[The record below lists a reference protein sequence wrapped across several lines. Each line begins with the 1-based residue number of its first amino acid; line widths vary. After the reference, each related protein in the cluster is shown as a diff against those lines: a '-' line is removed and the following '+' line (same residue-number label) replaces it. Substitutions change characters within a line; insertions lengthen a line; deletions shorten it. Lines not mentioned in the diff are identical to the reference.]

1 MPNSA
6 DIQSRTQE
14 VFRLRKGG
22 KLTEALLLGASLHR
36 EHATDDWATR
46 AYAWTLYDEIKRLR
60 NSPEGPA
67 LGCAILELS
76 QLKIPPADDVLM
88 QQVSYILQSASPEGR
103 ALGEA
108 TQLSQAG
115 QHGDAVRIARPF
127 VGVAGTSRATALS
140 YGWVLYR
147 KIKATDGVA
156 GLAHRIWCF
165 EEYLRVWSREWIPD
179 PMLTKCLL
187 LEGTKNAENWGGF
200 VQLVSGMGLDKLT
213 ERDWVDERPNAD
225 FPPFQHQILK
235 AIYQCL
241 KHHPSERKRT
251 DGLHVWLHAWES
263 ALSGS
268 DWPDYHLGRILVWTD
283 GDRVKARA
291 LLLKTVQQNPAEFWR
306 WSALADAVEPQ
317 QRVAVLARAVV
328 CLCENAQFKTGLYR
342 DFAEE
347 LAKVGLI
354 SEASAS
360 FEEFL
365 RRVRLAGKEFNG
377 ALPSWYQGAGHVG
390 KIDLP
395 QRAQMLGQEAEDLLV
410 EALPDYLGVLI
421 CKLPPKEGKKG
432 DAFLYYFEQLG
443 VRSVKF
449 KGAAPPLDTPAVLL
463 KMREKP
469 EGVSLAF
476 RWTVAEVPA
485 ALGVQCEA
493 FVNTPNLAKGLVPL
507 MTREHPFIPLNL
519 QRWPGAERLK
529 FGDCVSLRMLMD
541 AKAKPVVLGWAK
553 LPEGTMIPGV
563 TIKIAGEFK
572 AVDGKAFG
580 FITSGLQK
588 IFVGPREA
596 RGLSDRQFVAGI
608 AIKSE
613 DKHGRESWMYVNP
626 N

>member
-36 EHATDDWATR
+36 EHPADDWVTR
-46 AYAWTLYDEIKRLR
+46 AFAWSLYDEIKRLR
-60 NSPEGPA
+60 NAPDDPA
-67 LGCAILELS
+67 LVTAKRELA
-76 QLKIPPADDVLM
+76 QLKIPAEDDVLVE
-88 QQVSYILQSASPEGR
+88 QVAFVLRSASPEGR
-103 ALGEA
+103 AMGDA
-108 TQLSQAG
+108 TQLSKAG

-127 VGVAGTSRATALS
+127 VGVSGTSRETALS

-147 KIKATDGVA
+147 KIKATDGVT

-165 EEYLRVWSREWIPD
+165 EEYLRVWCREWIPD

-187 LEGTKNAENWGGF
+187 LEGMKNAENWAGF
-200 VQLVSGMGLDKLT
+200 VQLVGGMGLEKLT
-213 ERDWVDERPNAD
+213 EKDWVDERPDAD

-251 DGLHVWLHAWES
+251 DGLHVWFHARES

-268 DWPDYHLGRILVWTD
+268 DWPDYHMGRILVWTD

-306 WSALADAVEPQ
+306 WRALADAVEPQ

-328 CLCENAQFKTGLYR
+328 CPCPDAQFKTGLYR

-347 LAKVGLI
+347 LAKAGLV
-354 SEASAS
+354 SEGTASL
-360 FEEFL
+360 EEFL
-365 RRVRLAGKEFNG
+365 RLVRLAGKEFNG
-377 ALPSWYQGAGHVG
+377 SLPSWYQGVG
-390 KIDLP
+390 DVGRIDLP

-421 CKLPPKEGKKG
+421 CKLPPKDGKKG
-432 DAFLYYFEQLG
+432 DVFLYYFEQLG

-449 KGAAPPLDTPAVLL
+449 KGAAPPMDAPAVRL

-476 RWTVAEVPA
+476 RWTVAEIPGD
-485 ALGVQCEA
+485 LGFQFEA
-493 FVNTPNLAKGLVPL
+493 FVNAPNPAKGLVPL
-507 MTREHPFIPLNL
+507 MTRQHPFIPLYF
-519 QRWPGAERLK
+519 QRWPGAEGLK

-553 LPEGTMIPGV
+553 LPEGTMIPGLM
-563 TIKIAGEFK
+563 IKIAGEFK
-572 AVDGKAFG
+572 PVDGKAFG
-580 FITSGLQK
+580 FITSGMQN